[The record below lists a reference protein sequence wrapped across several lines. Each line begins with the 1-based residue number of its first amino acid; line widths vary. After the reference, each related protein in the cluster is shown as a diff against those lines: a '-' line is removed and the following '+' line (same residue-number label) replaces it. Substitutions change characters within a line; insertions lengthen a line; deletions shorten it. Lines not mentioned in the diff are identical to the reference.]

1 MAEVLS
7 RVNTASRLFGWLVLA
22 GSAFVAADLAAA
34 GLERSMQPPP
44 RPFEQA
50 AVAPAA
56 APREGQV
63 ADGLRVVLR
72 QPAPVGMPATAAPGG
87 PPGEEGPEGGP
98 DGAAPPPQLSS
109 LSLKGTL
116 VAGGTRAAIL
126 EVAGKTRVVA
136 VGEEISG
143 FKLTRVEST
152 WVGLRQ
158 GDQAVQLVLETVKEG
173 PGSAPA
179 AAPMADA
186 ALVPQPPA
194 PLPAPAGDD
203 PGAPLSMEDIRAQ
216 LDNASRMAQQVRVV
230 PKSKDG
236 QTYGVQLEFR
246 QPDNLM
252 ARLGLQHGD
261 VLLAVNG
268 NPIRG
273 AEDLY
278 KAYMTM
284 RNADA
289 LELQVERGGQTL
301 PVQYQLAR

>member
-22 GSAFVAADLAAA
+22 GSAFLAADLAAA

-50 AVAPAA
+50 AAAPAA

-72 QPAPVGMPATAAPGG
+72 QPAPVAAPALAAPGG
-87 PPGEEGPEGGP
+87 PAGEEGPEG
-98 DGAAPPPQLSS
+98 AAPPAQLSS

-126 EVAGKTRVVA
+126 EVAGKTRVVG
-136 VGEEISG
+136 VGEEVAG

-173 PGSAPA
+173 QGSAPA

-194 PLPAPAGDD
+194 PLPAAGDGD
-203 PGAPLSMEDIRAQ
+203 GEPGAPLSMEDIRAQ

-289 LELQVERGGQTL
+289 LEFQVERGGQTL